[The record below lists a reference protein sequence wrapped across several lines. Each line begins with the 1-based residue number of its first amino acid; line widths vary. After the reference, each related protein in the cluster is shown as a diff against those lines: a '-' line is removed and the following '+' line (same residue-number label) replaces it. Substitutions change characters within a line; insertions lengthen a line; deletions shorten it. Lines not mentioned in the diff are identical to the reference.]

1 MKRKFTGEIREE
13 FGISMVKIMIIFS
26 LLIFFSSFAWGGEAP
41 YPSKA
46 INIVI
51 PMTPGGVTDTLARII
66 GDRLGEVLGQS
77 IIRVHKP
84 GGGGVLAGS
93 FVAKAKPDGYTLF
106 MGTSTNIVL
115 APVLKKANYT
125 LQDFIPLGIFSRGAV
140 YLYVK
145 ADSKWKTLQ
154 EFVEEAKREPLKVS
168 SFGKQ
173 THAEFVIETFSRRAG
188 IKLAHVPFKSC
199 SEAATALLGGHVE
212 ADFCTSAMGQVE
224 SGIFRQLAIADYG
237 RSKLFP
243 EVKTFMEQGYS
254 VALPLWYSFCVPSKT
269 PKEVVDILANAMQE
283 VFKRYSKEIEIELKR
298 MEYSPDFLGFQQ
310 SNQEFEKDFET
321 TLKIAKELELVSK

>member
-1 MKRKFTGEIREE
+1 MKREFTGERCGE
-13 FGISMVKIMIIFS
+13 FGISIFYTMIIFS
-26 LLIFFSSFAWGGEAP
+26 LLIFFPSLAWGAEAP

-51 PMTPGGVTDTLARII
+51 PMTPGGVTDMLAKII
-66 GDRLGEVLGQS
+66 GDRLGEVLGQPV
-77 IIRVHKP
+77 IRVHKP
-84 GGGGVLAGS
+84 GGGGTLAGS

-125 LQDFIPLGIFSRGAV
+125 LQDFIPLGIFCKGAV

-154 EFVEEAKREPLKVS
+154 EFVEEAKRQPLKVS
-168 SFGKQ
+168 SYGKQ
-173 THAEFVIETFSRRAG
+173 THAEFVIEAFSRQAG

-224 SGIFRQLAIADYG
+224 SGVFRQLAVADYG
-237 RSKLFP
+237 RSNLFP
-243 EVKTFMEQGYS
+243 EVRTFMEQGYS

-269 PKEVVDILANAMQE
+269 PKEVVDILAKAMQE
-283 VFKRYSKEIEIELKR
+283 VFKRYSKEIESELKR
-298 MEYSPDFLGFQQ
+298 IEYAPDFLGFQQ

-321 TLKIAKELELVSK
+321 TLKIAKELGLVSE